1 MSARFRRRCSE
12 SSDVPTLKA
21 RAKKTSLC
29 QIRHANKEEADKLTI
44 IFRSE
49 LDPLSPYRPPRAAN
63 EAAAERGAEGYVK
76 LTSNELS
83 FGPLP
88 EAKAALEE
96 ALPRA
101 NRYPDRYVASLREE
115 VVSANPGSAFENI
128 LVGNGSSEILLNL
141 LQLVERPAEVI
152 FPWPSF
158 GLYASIGITLGLK
171 TTKVPLTDDHEIK
184 PEALLSAVT
193 DDTRAVI
200 VSNPN
205 NPTGTYLTLDEV
217 RALAEGLPE
226 NVLLILD
233 EAYQEFVSDPAY
245 SGSHE
250 LALERENVV
259 CVRTFS
265 KAHGLAGFRVGYGIA
280 GLRVADYVER
290 VRFPFSVNLAAQ
302 VAASASMRSRDEIE
316 ARARFVMGERDR
328 IQDAF
333 REAKLN
339 YIPSQ
344 GNFVLVQTGPEIFE
358 RGRVLVREGDP
369 LGYPG
374 WSRVTVGDS
383 DENDRV
389 IRALGGA

>member
-1 MSARFRRRCSE
+1 MAINFR
-12 SSDVPTLKA
+12 P
-21 RAKKTSLC
+21 
-29 QIRHANKEEADKLTI
+29 
-44 IFRSE
+44 E

-88 EAKAALEE
+88 EAEAALAE

-141 LQLVERPAEVI
+141 LQLVERPGEVI

-158 GLYASIGITLGLK
+158 GLYAAIGITLGLK
-171 TTKVPLTDDHEIK
+171 TTKVHLMDDHEIK

-200 VSNPN
+200 ISNPN

-217 RALAEGLPE
+217 RTFAEALPD

-245 SGSHE
+245 GGSHV

-280 GLRVADYVER
+280 GERVSDYVER

-302 VAASASMRSRDEIE
+302 VAASASMRDRDKIE

-333 REAKLN
+333 RQANLN

-383 DENDRV
+383 GENDRV
-389 IRALGGA
+389 IRALGEA

>member
-1 MSARFRRRCSE
+1 
-12 SSDVPTLKA
+12 
-21 RAKKTSLC
+21 
-29 QIRHANKEEADKLTI
+29 
-44 IFRSE
+44 
-49 LDPLSPYRPPRAAN
+49 
-63 EAAAERGAEGYVK
+63 
-76 LTSNELS
+76 
-83 FGPLP
+83 
-88 EAKAALEE
+88 
-96 ALPRA
+96 
-101 NRYPDRYVASLREE
+101 VASLREA

-141 LQLVERPAEVI
+141 LQLVERPGEVI

-171 TTKVPLTDDHEIK
+171 TTKVPLTEQHEIK
-184 PEALLSAVT
+184 PEALLSDVT
-193 DDTRAVI
+193 DETRAII

-217 RALAEGLPE
+217 RAFADALPD

-245 SGSHE
+245 SGSHV
-250 LALERENVV
+250 LALEMENVV

-280 GLRVADYVER
+280 QQRVADYVER

-302 VAASASMRSRDEIE
+302 VAAAASMRSRDKIE
-316 ARARFVMGERDR
+316 ARAQFVIRERDR
-328 IQDAF
+328 IDNAF
-333 REAKLN
+333 RDAGLN
-339 YIPSQ
+339 YVPSQ
-344 GNFVLVQTGPEIFE
+344 GNFVLVQTGPEVFE
-358 RGRVLVREGDP
+358 RAGVLVREGDP

-383 DENDRV
+383 GENDRV
-389 IRALGGA
+389 IGALGGA

>member
-1 MSARFRRRCSE
+1 MPVPFR
-12 SSDVPTLKA
+12 P
-21 RAKKTSLC
+21 
-29 QIRHANKEEADKLTI
+29 
-44 IFRSE
+44 E
-49 LDPLSPYRPPRAAN
+49 LDPLSPYKPPRAAN
-63 EAAAERGAEGYVK
+63 EAAAERGADGFVK

-88 EAKAALEE
+88 EAEAALAE

-101 NRYPDRYVASLREE
+101 NRYPDRYVASLREA
-115 VVSANPGSAFENI
+115 VVSANPGSSFENI

-141 LQLVERPAEVI
+141 LQLVERPGEVI
-152 FPWPSF
+152 FPWPTF

-171 TTKVPLTDDHEIK
+171 TTMVPLSERHEIK

-193 DDTRAVI
+193 GETRAII

-205 NPTGTYLTLDEV
+205 NPTGTYLTLNEV
-217 RALAEGLPE
+217 RAFADSLPD

-280 GLRVADYVER
+280 RPRVADYVER

-302 VAASASMRSRDEIE
+302 VAAAASMRARDKIE
-316 ARARFVMGERDR
+316 VRAEFVMRERDR
-328 IQDAF
+328 IENAF
-333 REAKLN
+333 QRAGLN
-339 YIPSQ
+339 YVPSE
-344 GNFVLVQTGPEIFE
+344 GNFVLVETGPEVFE
-358 RGRVLVREGDP
+358 RAGVLVREGEP

-383 DENDRV
+383 GENDRV
-389 IRALGGA
+389 IGALGSA

>member
-1 MSARFRRRCSE
+1 MAIKFR
-12 SSDVPTLKA
+12 P
-21 RAKKTSLC
+21 
-29 QIRHANKEEADKLTI
+29 
-44 IFRSE
+44 E

-88 EAKAALEE
+88 EAEAAIAE

-101 NRYPDRYVASLREE
+101 NRYPDRYVAALREE

-141 LQLVERPAEVI
+141 LQLVERPGEVI

-200 VSNPN
+200 ASNPN

-217 RALAEGLPE
+217 RTFAEALPD

-245 SGSHE
+245 GGSHE

-280 GLRVADYVER
+280 GQRMADYVER

-302 VAASASMRSRDEIE
+302 VAASASMRARDKIE

-328 IQDAF
+328 IQNAF
-333 REAKLN
+333 RQANLN

-383 DENDRV
+383 GENELV

>member
-1 MSARFRRRCSE
+1 LR
-12 SSDVPTLKA
+12 
-21 RAKKTSLC
+21 
-29 QIRHANKEEADKLTI
+29 
-44 IFRSE
+44 FRSE
-49 LDPLSPYRPPRAAN
+49 LDPLSPYNPPRAAN
-63 EAAAERGAEGYVK
+63 EAAAERGAEDYVK

-88 EAKAALEE
+88 EAEAALAE

-101 NRYPDRYVASLREE
+101 NRYPDRYVAALREE

-128 LVGNGSSEILLNL
+128 LVGNGSSEILFNL
-141 LQLVERPAEVI
+141 LQLVERPGEVI

-171 TTKVPLTDDHEIK
+171 TIRVPLTDDHEIK

-205 NPTGTYLTLDEV
+205 NPTGTYLTFDEV
-217 RALAEGLPE
+217 RAFAAALPE

-250 LALERENVV
+250 LALERENVA

-265 KAHGLAGFRVGYGIA
+265 KAHGLAGFRIGYGIA
-280 GLRVADYVER
+280 GRRVADYVER

-302 VAASASMRSRDEIE
+302 VAASASMRARDKIE

-328 IQDAF
+328 IQNAF
-333 REAKLN
+333 LQADLDF
-339 YIPSQ
+339 IPSQ

-358 RGRVLVREGDP
+358 RARVLVREGDP

-374 WSRVTVGDS
+374 WSRVTIGDS
-383 DENDRV
+383 GENDRV
-389 IRALGGA
+389 IGALGGA

>member
-1 MSARFRRRCSE
+1 MPVTFR
-12 SSDVPTLKA
+12 
-21 RAKKTSLC
+21 
-29 QIRHANKEEADKLTI
+29 H
-44 IFRSE
+44 E
-49 LDPLSPYRPPRAAN
+49 LATLSPYNPPRAAN
-63 EAAAERGAEGYVK
+63 EAAAERGAEDYVK

-88 EAKAALEE
+88 EAEAALAE

-141 LQLVERPAEVI
+141 LQLVERPGEVI

-171 TTKVPLTDDHEIK
+171 TTRVPLTDDHEIK

-193 DDTRAVI
+193 GDTRAVI

-205 NPTGTYLTLDEV
+205 NPTGTYLTFDEV
-217 RALAEGLPE
+217 RAFADALPA
-226 NVLLILD
+226 NVFLILD

-250 LALERENVV
+250 FALERENVV

-280 GLRVADYVER
+280 ARRVADYVER

-302 VAASASMRSRDEIE
+302 VAASASLRAKDKID

-328 IQDAF
+328 IQNAF
-333 REAKLN
+333 REAGLS

-358 RGRVLVREGDP
+358 RARVLVREGDP

-374 WSRVTVGDS
+374 WSRVTIGDS
-383 DENDRV
+383 GENDRV
-389 IRALGGA
+389 IGALGGA